1 MVRLAHQ
8 KAVWERDPKTD
19 SSSLNTHQLL
29 PEKKETK
36 IKDKKICDCR
46 VLMFNVQ
53 AFPGAYFL
61 DGLGIFQ
68 AKFLVKKEKPRR
80 LFENDTT
87 FGKQLQNQQSHL
99 LN

>member
-19 SSSLNTHQLL
+19 SSSLNAHQLL
-29 PEKKETK
+29 PEKKTK

-53 AFPGAYFL
+53 AFPGAYFF
-61 DGLGIFQ
+61 GWSRHFSGKSPNKE
-68 AKFLVKKEKPRR
+68 AKTSKRQWKILMR
-80 LFENDTT
+80 
-87 FGKQLQNQQSHL
+87 G
-99 LN
+99 